1 MSKSGNGP
9 VPDEQVLAGISAYPP
24 SLAGDLLFGT
34 LVAWADPDGQIFLA
48 SSQDSP
54 AYQPRVV
61 NPAWKTL
68 PTPAV
73 ALALDWG
80 RVYLAWTAA
89 DGIHLAN
96 SGDGWNADQLIPAP
110 VNVEAGPAL
119 AFSGDTLY
127 IAWRAS
133 NSLLGIATCDFTGT
147 IQWRWTERPIFSA
160 PSLTWSDGKLY
171 ALAGGSQSGAEDPT
185 IRIYLS
191 TDGGASFDDVA
202 TQQNTSVGAP
212 ALAIARDMYYLVWA
226 DGQTSRFN
234 AAATTT
240 LSSYTTTSYTS
251 GCHNGAPALLLLPET
266 LCAGW
271 SYGASQDPR
280 AHHITLGQVPIS
292 GQPMDDE
299 EIRRYVER
307 VPTAPEPCP
316 DPLTIYNPA
325 EQKCVLRGGCMG
337 GCVLRAFSSILNM
350 YLVFNPILYAICVI
364 NCETRGSEQ
373 EIP

>member
-1 MSKSGNGP
+1 MSESGNGP
-9 VPDEQVLAGISAYPP
+9 VPDEQVLAGVSAYPP
-24 SLAGDLLFGT
+24 SLTGDLIFGT
-34 LVAWADPDGQIFLA
+34 LVAWADPTGQIFLA

-54 AYQPRVV
+54 PYQPRVV
-61 NPAWKTL
+61 NPAWQTF

-96 SGDGWNADQLIPAP
+96 SGDGWSVDKLIPAP

-127 IAWRAS
+127 IAWRT
-133 NSLLGIATCDFTGT
+133 NTSLLGIATCDFDGT
-147 IQWRWTERPIFSA
+147 IQWQWTDSPIFSG

-171 ALAGGSQSGAEDPT
+171 ALSGGSVDGTEDQ
-185 IRIYLS
+185 RIHIVVS
-191 TDGGASFDDVA
+191 TDGGASFSDVP
-202 TQQNTSVGAP
+202 TQSTTSVGAP
-212 ALAIARDMYYLVWA
+212 ALAIARGMYTLVWA

-234 AAATTT
+234 AAVTPT
-240 LSSYTTTSYTS
+240 LTSYTPVS
-251 GCHNGAPALLLLPET
+251 YTNGCHNGGPALLMLPDTLL
-266 LCAGW
+266 AGW

-280 AHHITLGQVPIS
+280 AHHITLGQLPVS
-292 GQPMDDE
+292 GQSMDEDA
-299 EIRRYVER
+299 IKRYIAR

-325 EQKCVLRGGCMG
+325 EQKCVLRGGCVG
-337 GCVLRAFSSILNM
+337 SCVLRAFSSVLNM

-364 NCETRGSEQ
+364 NCEVRESGE
-373 EIP
+373 EIL